1 MKTVIPLKE
10 TFILKELNDS
20 KLKET
25 VAENYLKRF
34 YKHKRQHQC

>member
-20 KLKET
+20 KLEET
-25 VAENYLKRF
+25 VMKNYLKRF
-34 YKHKRQHQC
+34 YECKR

>member
-10 TFILKELNDS
+10 MFILKKLNDS
-20 KLKET
+20 KLRET

-34 YKHKRQHQC
+34 YECKRQH

>member
-1 MKTVIPLKE
+1 MKTAISLKK
-10 TFILKELNDS
+10 TFILKKLNDS

-34 YKHKRQHQC
+34 YECKR

>member
-1 MKTVIPLKE
+1 MKTVISLKK
-10 TFILKELNDS
+10 TFILKKLNDN

-34 YKHKRQHQC
+34 YKHKK

>member
-1 MKTVIPLKE
+1 MKTAIPLKE
-10 TFILKELNDS
+10 MFILKKLNDS

-34 YKHKRQHQC
+34 YEHKR